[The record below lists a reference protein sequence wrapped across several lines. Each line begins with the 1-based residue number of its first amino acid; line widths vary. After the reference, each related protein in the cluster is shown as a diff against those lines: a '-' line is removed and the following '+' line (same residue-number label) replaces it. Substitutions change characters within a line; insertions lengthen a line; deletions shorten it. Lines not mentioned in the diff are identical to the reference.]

1 MNILM
6 QNSQQL
12 KKDNFKS
19 MPLMLLQR
27 RYLGRI
33 VEKKI
38 FLAKFSTS
46 IRVVK
51 LLMM

>member
-6 QNSQQL
+6 QNSQKL
-12 KKDNFKS
+12 KKDNFKF
-19 MPLMLLQR
+19 MLLMLLLR
-27 RYLGRI
+27 KPLGRI